1 MAMEASIWV
10 QEAYSFAVVNFPF
23 DARKLAKL
31 LFPAKSIEVQRT
43 TTPRE
48 TSKTAAVADPTEK
61 ELTRISVELM
71 DSLFEALSHRVE
83 NEEDKD
89 RFKDLELIA
98 PKHVKEPESPPQIKG
113 LVNKKNL
120 PQSFYRFRARNN
132 DLCLSVRSAAR
143 SIEIFVIPAKETVF
157 FSYAEFDTRLK
168 ARLDLV
174 NTKHGPIWCRNKERI
189 RVEEILLLLDRSL
202 SSLYPEE
209 NRDGTSDPAIYRHL
223 SSRDQIFQRPVKVD
237 QHKLEMQNLAWKLVH
252 QQEETKRRVARDL
265 HDTVIA
271 DMLMLKRYMSGDRA
285 LTNEEVMETLD
296 EIVEKLRDIC
306 NDYAPRNLQDWG
318 LKVSIEGLL
327 ERVEER
333 SGISC
338 QLDIETEL
346 PRLPEMI
353 QLHIF
358 RIVQEALNNAEK
370 YSSAS
375 EITVKIEE
383 LPEKVFVFSVS
394 DNGTGYDVGLLDE
407 ERNDAGGMGMTSM
420 RQRAEIIRSLYLTQ
434 LSFASKPGEG
444 AQVRLELKIK

>member
-1 MAMEASIWV
+1 M
-10 QEAYSFAVVNFPF
+10 QEAYRSAVVNFPF

-31 LFPAKSIEVQRT
+31 LFP
-43 TTPRE
+43 
-48 TSKTAAVADPTEK
+48 SKTVEVKRTFPSEPKVTPAILAEDDENQ
-61 ELTRISVELM
+61 LSRICEELM
-71 DSLFEALSHRVE
+71 DSLFDALRHRVE
-83 NEEDKD
+83 NEKDKE

-98 PKHVKEPESPPQIKG
+98 PKHVKEPDSPPQIKG
-113 LVNKKNL
+113 LVQKKNM
-120 PQSFYRFRARNN
+120 PKSFYRFRARNN
-132 DLCLSVRSAAR
+132 ELCLSVRGTPRA
-143 SIEIFVIPAKETVF
+143 IEIFVIPSQETVF
-157 FSYAEFDTRLK
+157 LSYSEFDTRLK

-174 NTKHGPIWCRNKERI
+174 STKHGHTWCRNNERI

-202 SSLYPEE
+202 SFLYPEDD
-209 NRDGTSDPAIYRHL
+209 RDGTSDPALHRHP
-223 SSRDQIFQRPVKVD
+223 STKDPIFQRPRKVD
-237 QHKLEMQNLAWKLVH
+237 PHKLEMQNLAWKLVH

-271 DMLMLKRYMSGDRA
+271 DLLMLKRYMSGDRA
-285 LTNEEVMETLD
+285 LTNEEVLETLD
-296 EIVEKLRDIC
+296 EIVEKLRDVC

-338 QLDIETEL
+338 QLDVETEL

-375 EITVKIEE
+375 QITVKIEE
-383 LPEKVFVFSVS
+383 PRDHVYAFTVN
-394 DNGTGYDVGLLDE
+394 DNGAGYDVSLLDE
-407 ERNDAGGMGMTSM
+407 ERTEAGGMGMTSM

-444 AQVRLELKIK
+444 AEVRLEVTVK